1 MNLVKFAVVFFI
13 TSCLSL
19 PSSLYAAQCSAI
31 FPDGIATH
39 GDTVSNSKITFGFDA
54 RLVNN
59 PDTELSTQ
67 QVNAN
72 VNSTFAS
79 CTTRY
84 CTAASVSAKTVS
96 VNFRQGG
103 GSVNFNPPSGQTTT
117 FGTTSVNNYDQVSAN
132 TNATL
137 NFSDNHHVYFFER
150 LAVGPDST
158 LNFSAGKTYYIRN
171 FSVNSRTRIN
181 VTGAG
186 TAKVFIASAVNFTS
200 PVLVNSNGV
209 NQSGDVRK
217 LVMHVGGNVTF
228 GNGSTFSGVLYAKDL
243 SFISASYLFG
253 LASGENVTLNT
264 NSVLT
269 YDSNA
274 YNADFGEVC
283 QPGIE
288 VVQPIANFKFDETK
302 YTDIAGEIKDSIG
315 TFHSRAKFSQPVEGK
330 ICRALDLSAT
340 GTGDYAIIDKNVL
353 HGKKEFS
360 VSLWEKTAKTGTQSF
375 LSGAKTGG
383 DNELIMWFTSN
394 TRFTPYLRN
403 RQNGTRTTSS
413 IAGNTWRHLVWT
425 HGDNKSCLFIDKVA
439 QGCITQATS
448 TLNIESL
455 ILGQE
460 QDRVGGGFSSSQAF
474 DGLLDELVIFDQV
487 IGQQQIEQI
496 YTYQNSGLGL
506 HGEAIACPEIPPVE
520 FATPIANFKFDEF
533 EYADVAGEVIDSIG
547 TYHSRA
553 KLAQPVEGKVCR
565 GIDLSTTGTR
575 DYVVIDKDVL
585 HNKREFSIS
594 LWAKTPKTNNQ
605 SLLSGANNSSKN
617 ELIMWFTGDTRFTPY
632 LQDRQN
638 GSLPTTTIA
647 GDTWRHLVWTH
658 GTNKSCLFVDKVA
671 QGCIAQATSVLDIES
686 LILGQEQDSVGGRFD
701 SSQAY
706 NGLLDEL
713 VIFENVIGQEQI
725 DQIYDFQDSGLGL
738 DGEVISCS
746 NELIAQYS
754 MEEVSWHD
762 VAGEVIDETGG
773 FNAQGSGGAT
783 TDNATPALA
792 GNPGTCRYGTFDG
805 VDDYI
810 ELPNSFE
817 NLQDSFTI
825 TAWINPSNL
834 NSGSRIFIDDEKNQ
848 QGYGFSLGDP
858 GNGRLRFFSRG
869 VNPISVDTSSS
880 IAKDTWTFVTAVHNS
895 VNKTRQI
902 YINGV
907 AQTISGGGTSHTY
920 SGTWGIDSGPASIG
934 GETAAST
941 ESGSNF
947 HFTGAIDE
955 VHIFKGALNAAEIN
969 EVYTKRHACA
979 EPVIHHYEIVHDG
992 NGLTCAAEPITIKA
1006 CTNSDCSILSTE
1018 PVSVDFTVNSA
1029 ATGTSIKASATFT
1042 GSTSLTFNHYTA
1054 EPLTLSINNASIA
1067 ASNAVQC
1074 SGLGSSCNMSF
1085 DNAGYILTLPEHNSC
1100 TTLDLVIQ
1108 AVKLS
1113 DNGISCA
1120 PAYTGD
1126 QPVNLTFNYNAP
1138 VTGSK
1143 LPDLAGRKM
1152 AGNGVAQSR
1161 VLTFDGAATAKLAFN
1176 YQDAGQI
1183 RLSVEDTSVL
1193 NLATGSVTT
1202 VVSPAQ
1208 LIVKAPELNSACS
1221 SINPINNC
1229 SVFKAAGEP
1238 FALDVSAT
1246 CADTSIVTPNF
1257 KLNNIPLTLTLVEP
1271 EAQTLGELGIK
1282 TVNISNDGT
1291 VRLSEQTISEV
1302 GVFTI
1307 TATPPPNSYFNKT
1320 IPAGT
1325 SANIGRFTPAYFK
1338 QTVNSDYTGK
1348 LHAYHSNVATCAISD
1363 WAYTGQRT
1371 DANRGSI
1378 SYSIAPKIT
1387 ITAYNAQNEITE
1399 NYTLGAAEG
1408 FMRLKAAGVEIAP
1421 PSHDD
1426 VQLRVDNVAENFV
1439 KIASFMESGQLEL
1452 SFDDGALVPGQMLYA
1467 FSDNDHFS
1475 YDRDETSFLRPFSAQ
1490 IPFVTQQITDQDGVT
1505 LQLDSVSNEIAE
1517 DAIEKLVTAGVEVRF
1532 ARMVLANTYGSE
1544 NVRLR
1549 APISVE
1555 VYDGSNFSVHTDEEC
1570 LMAEINIKKP
1580 GNKYAGGMNLWDYRL
1595 IDIASDAIQVG
1606 DTEASIPSL
1615 ASTFESGMLEQLFF
1629 SAPLKQGALEWEYEV
1644 PVWFKFKWDA
1654 LDGQAD
1660 GNFYD
1665 DNPTATLNFGLY
1677 RANDRIISW
1686 REVSN

>member
-19 PSSLYAAQCSAI
+19 HSSLYAAQCFAV

-84 CTAASVSAKTVS
+84 CTAASVSAEAVS

-103 GSVNFNPPSGQTTT
+103 GSVNFNPPGGQTTT

-137 NFSDNHHVYFFER
+137 NFSDNHDVYFFER

-209 NQSGDVRK
+209 NQSGDASK

-228 GNGSTFSGVLYAKDL
+228 GNGSTFSGVLYTKDL

-283 QPGIE
+283 QPSIE

-302 YTDIAGEIKDSIG
+302 YADIAGEIKDSIG

-383 DNELIMWFTSN
+383 DNELIMWFTSD

-506 HGEAIACPEIPPVE
+506 NGEAVACPEIPPVE

-565 GIDLSTTGTR
+565 AIDLSTTGTR

-585 HNKREFSIS
+585 HNKRDFSIS

-605 SLLSGANNSSKN
+605 SLLSGANSSSQN
-617 ELIMWFTGDTRFTPY
+617 ELIMWFTGHTRFTPY

-638 GSLPTTTIA
+638 GSLSTTTIA

-671 QGCIAQATSVLDIES
+671 QGCIAQATSELDIVS

-725 DQIYDFQDSGLGL
+725 DQIYDFQDNGLGL
-738 DGEVISCS
+738 DGEVISCNS
-746 NELIAQYS
+746 ELIAQYS
-754 MEEVSWHD
+754 MEEVSWRD

-783 TDNATPALA
+783 TDNATPALT
-792 GNPGTCRYGTFDG
+792 GNPGTCGYGVFDG

-810 ELPNSFE
+810 QIDDNGNSDFALD
-817 NLQDSFTI
+817 LQSQLTVSV
-825 TAWINPSNL
+825 WINPKTLPTSGLKTIISKDENYEFHL
-834 NSGSRIFIDDEKNQ
+834 QPSGEINWWWQTQSFSTSGAGITAGNWSHIAITYKSGKQVIYVNGIEKGSRSFSGNLILNNDPLQIGQD
-848 QGYGFSLGDP
+848 QGLAD
-858 GNGRLRFFSRG
+858 RFFEG
-869 VNPISVDTSSS
+869 
-880 IAKDTWTFVTAVHNS
+880 F
-895 VNKTRQI
+895 
-902 YINGV
+902 
-907 AQTISGGGTSHTY
+907 
-920 SGTWGIDSGPASIG
+920 
-934 GETAAST
+934 
-941 ESGSNF
+941 
-947 HFTGAIDE
+947 IDE
-955 VHIFKGALNAAEIN
+955 VHIFKGALSATEIN
-969 EVYTKRHACA
+969 EIYAKRHVCA
-979 EPVIHHYEIVHDG
+979 EPIIHHYEIVHDG

-1018 PVSVDFTVNSA
+1018 PVSLDFTVNSA
-1029 ATGTSIKASATFT
+1029 VTGKSIKASPTFT
-1042 GSTSLTFNHYTA
+1042 GSASFTFNHYTA
-1054 EPLTLSINNASIA
+1054 EPLTFSIEGASVA
-1067 ASNAVQC
+1067 ASNALRC
-1074 SGLGSSCNMSF
+1074 SGVGASCDMTF
-1085 DNAGYILTLPEHNSC
+1085 DNAGYILTLLDHKSC
-1100 TTLDLVIQ
+1100 TTPDLVIQ

-1138 VTGSK
+1138 VTGTK
-1143 LPDLAGRKM
+1143 LPDLAGSKM

-1208 LIVKAPELNSACS
+1208 LIVKAPEVNSACS
-1221 SINPINNC
+1221 SIAPIGNC
-1229 SVFKAAGEP
+1229 NVFKAAEEP
-1238 FALDVSAT
+1238 FTLDVSAT

-1271 EAQTLGELGIK
+1271 EAQTPGELGIQ
-1282 TVNISNDGT
+1282 TVNISNGGSIS
-1291 VRLSEQTISEV
+1291 LAEQTISEV

-1363 WAYTGQRT
+1363 WTYTGQRT
-1371 DANRGSI
+1371 DANRGSTA
-1378 SYSIAPKIT
+1378 YSIEPKIT

-1408 FMRLKAAGVEIAP
+1408 FMRLQAAGVEIAP
-1421 PSHDD
+1421 PSHDN

-1439 KIASFMESGQLEL
+1439 KITSFMETGKLDFSVN
-1452 SFDDGALVPGQMLYA
+1452 DGYLVLGQMLYT
-1467 FSDNDHFS
+1467 FSKNDHFS
-1475 YDRDETSFLRPFSAQ
+1475 YDRDDSSFLTPFSAQ

-1505 LQLDSVSNEIAE
+1505 LQIDPISNEVVE
-1517 DAIEKLVTAGVEVRF
+1517 DAIEKLVATGVEVRF

-1570 LMAEINIKKP
+1570 LTAEIKTKKP
-1580 GNKYAGGMNLWDYRL
+1580 GNKYSGGMDLWDYRL

-1629 SAPLKQGALEWEYEV
+1629 SAPLNQGALEWEYEV
-1644 PVWFKFKWDA
+1644 PAWLKFKWDA
-1654 LDGQAD
+1654 LDGEAD

-1665 DNPTATLNFGLY
+1665 DNPTAILNFGLY

>member
-19 PSSLYAAQCSAI
+19 PSSLYAAQCSAV

-84 CTAASVSAKTVS
+84 CSAASVSAEAVS

-103 GSVNFNPPSGQTTT
+103 GSVNFNPPGGQTTT

-137 NFSDNHHVYFFER
+137 NFSDNHDMYFFER
-150 LAVGPDST
+150 LAVGPDSR
-158 LNFSAGKTYYIRN
+158 LNFLAGKTYYIRN

-228 GNGSTFSGVLYAKDL
+228 GNGSTFSGVLYTKDL

-283 QPGIE
+283 QPSIE
-288 VVQPIANFKFDETK
+288 VVQPIANLKFDETK
-302 YTDIAGEIKDSIG
+302 YADIAGEIKDSIG

-383 DNELIMWFTSN
+383 DNELIMWFTSD
-394 TRFTPYLRN
+394 TRFTPYLSN

-460 QDRVGGGFSSSQAF
+460 QDSVGGGFSSSQAF

-506 HGEAIACPEIPPVE
+506 NGEAVACPEIPPVE

-565 GIDLSTTGTR
+565 AIDLSTTGTR

-585 HNKREFSIS
+585 HNKRDFSIS

-605 SLLSGANNSSKN
+605 SLLSGANSSSQN
-617 ELIMWFTGDTRFTPY
+617 ELIMWFTGHTRFTPY

-638 GSLPTTTIA
+638 GSLSTTTIA

-671 QGCIAQATSVLDIES
+671 QGCIAQATSELDIVS

-725 DQIYDFQDSGLGL
+725 DQIYDFQDNGLGL
-738 DGEVISCS
+738 DGEVISCNS
-746 NELIAQYS
+746 ELIAQYS
-754 MEEVSWHD
+754 MEEVSWRD

-783 TDNATPALA
+783 TDNATPALT
-792 GNPGTCRYGTFDG
+792 GNPGTCGYGVFDG

-810 ELPNSFE
+810 QIDDNGNSDFALD
-817 NLQDSFTI
+817 LQSQLTVSV
-825 TAWINPSNL
+825 WINPKTLPTSGLKTIISKDENYEFHL
-834 NSGSRIFIDDEKNQ
+834 QPSGEINWWWQTQSFSTSGAGITAGNWSHIAITYKSGKQVIYVNGIEKGSRSFSGNLILNNDPLQIGQD
-848 QGYGFSLGDP
+848 QGLAD
-858 GNGRLRFFSRG
+858 RFFEG
-869 VNPISVDTSSS
+869 
-880 IAKDTWTFVTAVHNS
+880 F
-895 VNKTRQI
+895 
-902 YINGV
+902 
-907 AQTISGGGTSHTY
+907 
-920 SGTWGIDSGPASIG
+920 
-934 GETAAST
+934 
-941 ESGSNF
+941 
-947 HFTGAIDE
+947 IDE
-955 VHIFKGALNAAEIN
+955 VHIFKGALSATEIN
-969 EVYTKRHACA
+969 EIYAKRHVCA
-979 EPVIHHYEIVHDG
+979 EPIIHHYEIVHDG

-1018 PVSVDFTVNSA
+1018 PVSLDFTVNSA
-1029 ATGTSIKASATFT
+1029 VTGTSIKASPTFT
-1042 GSTSLTFNHYTA
+1042 GSASFTFNHYTA
-1054 EPLTLSINNASIA
+1054 EPLTFSIEGASVA
-1067 ASNAVQC
+1067 ASNALRC
-1074 SGLGSSCNMSF
+1074 SGVGASCDMTF
-1085 DNAGYILTLPEHNSC
+1085 DNAGYILTLLDHKSC
-1100 TTLDLVIQ
+1100 TTPDLVIQ

-1138 VTGSK
+1138 VTGTK
-1143 LPDLAGRKM
+1143 LPDLAGSKM

-1208 LIVKAPELNSACS
+1208 LIVKAPEVNSACS
-1221 SINPINNC
+1221 SIAPIGNC
-1229 SVFKAAGEP
+1229 NVFKAAEEP
-1238 FALDVSAT
+1238 FTLDVSAT

-1271 EAQTLGELGIK
+1271 EAQTPGELGIQ
-1282 TVNISNDGT
+1282 TVNISNGGSIS
-1291 VRLSEQTISEV
+1291 LAEQTISEV

-1363 WAYTGQRT
+1363 WTYTGQRT
-1371 DANRGSI
+1371 DANRGSTA
-1378 SYSIAPKIT
+1378 YSIEPKIT

-1408 FMRLKAAGVEIAP
+1408 FMRLQAAGVEIAP
-1421 PSHDD
+1421 PSHDN

-1439 KIASFMESGQLEL
+1439 KITSFMETGKLDFSVN
-1452 SFDDGALVPGQMLYA
+1452 DGYLVLGQMLYT
-1467 FSDNDHFS
+1467 FSKNDHFS
-1475 YDRDETSFLRPFSAQ
+1475 YDRDDSSFLTPFSAQ

-1505 LQLDSVSNEIAE
+1505 LQIDPISNEVVE
-1517 DAIEKLVTAGVEVRF
+1517 DAIEKLVATGVEVRF

-1570 LMAEINIKKP
+1570 LTAEIKTKKT
-1580 GNKYAGGMNLWDYRL
+1580 GNKYSGGMDLWDYRL

-1629 SAPLKQGALEWEYEV
+1629 SAPLNQGALEWEYEV
-1644 PVWFKFKWDA
+1644 PAWLKFKWDA
-1654 LDGQAD
+1654 LDGEAD

-1665 DNPTATLNFGLY
+1665 DNPTAILNFGLY